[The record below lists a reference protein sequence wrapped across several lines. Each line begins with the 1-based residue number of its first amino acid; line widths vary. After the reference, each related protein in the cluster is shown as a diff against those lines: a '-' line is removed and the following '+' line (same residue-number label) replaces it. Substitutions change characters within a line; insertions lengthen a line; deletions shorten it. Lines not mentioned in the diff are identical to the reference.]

1 MSYRENKI
9 EEVRPGS
16 TFENFTPSTDS
27 QSQVQELLQGLAQ
40 QVIEAKD
47 TIATQTQPFGDACLI
62 FLHGKPGRGKTHLV
76 EALVNEIKAAAPK
89 VFARMVLSRGRLYFD
104 FQVNDNPYG
113 DAPIVIIDD
122 MFHDKQSVKD
132 LHPATELTA
141 FMKFITDL
149 YNHKRLVI
157 VTSNFGLVKGGI
169 LDRIKEEDKVGR
181 TVSRAA
187 EVMSGAGEFELLG
200 PDYREELAEQRR
212 GKGLVLKILN

>member
-1 MSYRENKI
+1 MDYRENKI
-9 EEVRPGS
+9 QEVRPGS

-27 QSQVQELLQGLAQ
+27 QSQVQELLQGVAQ
-40 QVIEAKD
+40 QVIAAKE

-62 FLHGKPGRGKTHLV
+62 FLYGKPGRGKTHLV
-76 EALVNEIKAAAPK
+76 EAFVNAIKAAAPE

-104 FQVNDNPYG
+104 YQVNDNPYG
-113 DAPIVIIDD
+113 DAPIVIVDD
-122 MFHDKQSVKD
+122 MFHDKQSVEH

-157 VTSNFGLVKGGI
+157 VTSNFGLIEGGI
-169 LDRIKEEDKVGR
+169 LDRVEKEDKVGR
-181 TVSRAA
+181 TISRAT

-200 PDYREELAEQRR
+200 PDYREELAKQRR
-212 GKGLVLKILN
+212 GGGLVLNILK